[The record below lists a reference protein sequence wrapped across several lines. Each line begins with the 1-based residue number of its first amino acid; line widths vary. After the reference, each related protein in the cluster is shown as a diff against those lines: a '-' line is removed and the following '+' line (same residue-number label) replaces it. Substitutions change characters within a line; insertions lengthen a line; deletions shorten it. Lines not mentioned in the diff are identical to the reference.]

1 MWQSYCDLAMAGG
14 PPHKGRL
21 LGPGSADEISA
32 MPGDYL
38 DVIEELGRGIT
49 LASELPADDSP
60 NLGWIRVQCHSEAMA
75 GWMLRAIT
83 MENVSTRAAGAVLEL
98 PADPHFR
105 LEKEIKNVITVIA
118 KTCHYWLGHI
128 PREQQDAISE
138 LFLTMAEE
146 APLLEPDRSGLDT
159 ASLRRRVAARLQEQT
174 GLASSTEPPGGW
186 LGVQC
191 PDVGAAVW
199 MMRALV
205 AHNVLSRR
213 EGSMLLV
220 PVDATRDPSGD
231 RLTAAVGAVRRH
243 AAAHGIC

>member
-1 MWQSYCDLAMAGG
+1 MWGSFCDLAMAGG
-14 PPHKGRL
+14 PPHKGAL
-21 LGPGSADEISA
+21 LQPGTRDAIDADFNRYDEVVEEIC
-32 MPGDYL
+32 
-38 DVIEELGRGIT
+38 RGIRMVSG
-49 LASELPADDSP
+49 LRAYPSP
-60 NLGWIRVQCHSEAMA
+60 TPGWVSVTCHSDAMA
-75 GWMLRAIT
+75 GWLVRAIT

-146 APLLEPDRSGLDT
+146 TPLLEPDRSGRDT
-159 ASLRRRVAARLQEQT
+159 APLRRRVAARLQEET
-174 GLASSTEPPGGW
+174 GLASSTEPPRGW